1 MDRATTATMTQA
13 ATLSRRIAQS
23 ARQMVAEQLP
33 QDAVEKV
40 KISFL
45 DMLSC
50 AIEAREL
57 PWGRQAI
64 EIASRS
70 SSGNASGGKAT
81 VIGAPHRVSTS
92 DAAFANATLAHGLVR
107 EDMHT
112 GSVSHLGVVIFP
124 TLLALAQRK
133 AVTGKAFILGAI
145 CGYEVG
151 ASVGRAL
158 VDQDF
163 VRLYRPTG
171 TTGPI
176 GAAVAGSILLG
187 LDENATVSAV
197 GLAANTTGGLNEW
210 PYSGGDEM
218 FFHPGF
224 AARNAVTAVELAEL
238 GAVASETALE
248 GRSGLFAALGRS
260 ERVSKVTPFS
270 GAALE
275 IMSVYHKPAP
285 ACNYA
290 QTACQAALALA
301 TEDRVASRDI
311 AGIQIKCSAAAVA
324 YPGCNFA
331 GPFDRILQ
339 AKMSILYCVAAT
351 LAQGRI
357 DEANYHLLSDPE
369 VMRLVAATALEEDSN
384 FTADYP
390 GAQGAEVSVILRN
403 GQARRRR
410 MRDLVPAS
418 ASDIRARFRSASEKV
433 YGAQTTD
440 AIEATVDSLEKQ
452 NDVGMLGAQ
461 LSLS

>member
-1 MDRATTATMTQA
+1 MTQA
-13 ATLSRRIAQS
+13 ATLSRRIAQG
-23 ARQMVAEQLP
+23 ARQLTAERLP
-33 QDAVEKV
+33 RDAVEKV
-40 KISFL
+40 KISLL

-50 AIEAREL
+50 AIEARDL

-64 EIASRS
+64 EIAGRS
-70 SSGNASGGKAT
+70 SSGTTGGGKAT
-81 VIGAPHRVSTS
+81 VIGTPHRVSAS

-124 TLLALAQRK
+124 TLLALAERK
-133 AVTGKAFILGAI
+133 PVTGNAFILGTI

-151 ASVGRAL
+151 ASIGRAL
-158 VDQDF
+158 VDQEF

-187 LDENATVSAV
+187 LDERATVSAV

-210 PYSGGDEM
+210 PFSGGDEM

-248 GRSGLFAALGRS
+248 GRSGLFAALSRS
-260 ERVSKVTPFS
+260 RRVSNVTPFS
-270 GAALE
+270 GGVLE

-290 QTACQAALALA
+290 QTACQAALAL
-301 TEDRVASRDI
+301 TVEDGVEGRDI
-311 AGIQIKCSAAAVA
+311 VGIRIKCSAAAVA

-339 AKMSILYCVAAT
+339 AKMSIPYCVAAT
-351 LAQGRI
+351 LAQGKI

-369 VMRLVAATALEEDSN
+369 VTRLLAATALEEDPN
-384 FTADYP
+384 FTAGYP
-390 GAQGAEVSVILRN
+390 AVQGAEVSVTLRN
-403 GQARRRR
+403 GQTRQRR

-418 ASDIRARFRSASEKV
+418 AGQIRERFRSASEKV
-433 YGAQTTD
+433 FGAKATST
-440 AIEATVDSLEKQ
+440 IEATIDALEAQK
-452 NDVGMLGAQ
+452 DVGMLGAQ
-461 LSLS
+461 LSSP